1 MAISGLDR
9 HALAS
14 NSSNIPHCTP
24 DHDTIPPENKS
35 LPPLLANSVSI
46 QRPSHPPPKPLWPHH
61 EKKQRIIEPDAE
73 SVSQSSSVSA
83 SRQTSCTNEDHVDSS
98 VGSCPGH
105 GLCNGMGGS
114 TECDGCPT
122 YNNVKANTTR
132 VSPHSTASADDS
144 MQTSLAHAQALAPAS
159 AASPT
164 PSKGFFTHEKQSSIE
179 PLRCTNCQTTTTPL
193 WRRDEEGNNICNACG
208 LYYKLH
214 GTHRPIGMRK
224 TVIKRRKRLMGP
236 STNASNQLQA
246 QHQATKSVSPM
257 AKDMTRIKS
266 SDEETTICPERER
279 EAALVLM
286 KVGSSRLPQ
295 AGSAS
300 PHRETDESGEWS
312 YASQHDFAPHVPV
325 GRLSRGFQAVGYAP
339 RAPYA
344 SRMLELE
351 RLRDEL
357 YVERSHLD
365 ELLDRTEQTLMELR
379 HTRYDVTNYT
389 PPYPLPYLHS
399 PPVDDA
405 SRRAHG
411 PFSPAI
417 RAMEH
422 TIQEVP
428 DMPGPRLTPPPTWRT
443 RDRKV

>member
-1 MAISGLDR
+1 MALSGLDHR
-9 HALAS
+9 ALAP
-14 NSSNIPHCTP
+14 NSSNISPYSPH
-24 DHDTIPPENKS
+24 HDNPTPENKS
-35 LPPLLANSVSI
+35 LPPLLATSVSI

-61 EKKQRIIEPDAE
+61 EKKQRTVETHVD
-73 SVSQSSSVSA
+73 SVSQSPSVSA
-83 SRQTSCTNEDHVDSS
+83 SRQTSCANEDRMDSS

-122 YNNVKANTTR
+122 YNNVKANPTW
-132 VSPHSTASADDS
+132 VPPLSAAPADDS
-144 MQTSLAHAQALAPAS
+144 LQASTAQAQAS
-159 AASPT
+159 APT
-164 PSKGFFTHEKQSSIE
+164 SVSTAAPYKSFTNEKQSSIE

-236 STNASNQLQA
+236 STNGSNLLQA
-246 QHQATKSVSPM
+246 QHQTKSVSPM
-257 AKDMTRIKS
+257 AKGMTRIKS
-266 SDEETTICPERER
+266 NDEETPICPERER

-286 KVGSSRLPQ
+286 EVGSSRLPQ
-295 AGSAS
+295 AGSSS

-312 YASQHDFAPHVPV
+312 YASQHDYASHVTG
-325 GRLSRGFQAVGYAP
+325 GRLSRGFQTMVYAP
-339 RAPYA
+339 RVPYG
-344 SRMLELE
+344 SRLLELE

-357 YVERSHLD
+357 YMERNHLD
-365 ELLDRTEQTLMELR
+365 ELLDRTEQTLVELR
-379 HTRYDVTNYT
+379 HARYDVTSYT
-389 PPYPLPYLHS
+389 PPYTVPYLHS

-405 SRRAHG
+405 PRRAHG
-411 PFSPAI
+411 PFSPAT

-422 TIQEVP
+422 TIKEVP

-443 RDRKV
+443 RDRKA

>member
-1 MAISGLDR
+1 M
-9 HALAS
+9 
-14 NSSNIPHCTP
+14 
-24 DHDTIPPENKS
+24 
-35 LPPLLANSVSI
+35 
-46 QRPSHPPPKPLWPHH
+46 
-61 EKKQRIIEPDAE
+61 
-73 SVSQSSSVSA
+73 
-83 SRQTSCTNEDHVDSS
+83 DSS

-122 YNNVKANTTR
+122 YNNVKADTTW
-132 VSPHSTASADDS
+132 VPPHNAAPADES
-144 MQTSLAHAQALAPAS
+144 MQASSAHAQASAPTSVS
-159 AASPT
+159 AAAPYKAFSAN
-164 PSKGFFTHEKQSSIE
+164 EKQSSIE

-236 STNASNQLQA
+236 STNGSNQQQA
-246 QHQATKSVSPM
+246 QHQTTKPVSPM
-257 AKDMTRIKS
+257 AKGMTRIKS
-266 SDEETTICPERER
+266 NDEETSICPERER

-286 KVGSSRLPQ
+286 EVGSSRLPQ

-300 PHRETDESGEWS
+300 PHRETDDSGEWS

-325 GRLSRGFQAVGYAP
+325 GRISRGFQTVGYAP
-339 RAPYA
+339 RVPYG
-344 SRMLELE
+344 SRILELE

-357 YVERSHLD
+357 YMERSHLD

-379 HTRYDVTNYT
+379 HARYDMTNYT
-389 PPYPLPYLHS
+389 PPYTVPYLHS

-405 SRRAHG
+405 PRRAHG

-422 TIQEVP
+422 TMKEVP
-428 DMPGPRLTPPPTWRT
+428 DIPGPRLTPPPTWRA
-443 RDRKV
+443 RERKV